1 MPSSSKPLSEFM
13 ALDKKMS
20 QTGTRFQIAA
30 GEVLLPANCTMNDV
44 TVVVQQGVVSLH
56 RSEDPILYGIVH
68 SPSIFG
74 LAAAANAIRNEYQ
87 LVAESDCRGYY
98 LSSRETLK
106 CLERYQ
112 LWRDAFYWMAWQ
124 TRMLEMRDRQLI
136 GTNHYHQIRSTLLT
150 MLDWDED
157 IRSRIGVLSYIQQRT
172 RISRSVIAEVL
183 SALRKG
189 AYIEMKKGKLVSIA
203 RLPTHY

>member
-13 ALDKKMS
+13 ALDKKLS
-20 QTGTRFQIAA
+20 HTATRFQVSP
-30 GEVLLPANCTMNDV
+30 GEMLLPANCTLNDV
-44 TVVVQQGVVSLH
+44 TVVIQQGVVSLH
-56 RSEDPILYGIVH
+56 RNEGHVLCGILQ

-74 LAAAANAIRNEYQ
+74 LGAAANTIRNGYTM
-87 LVAESDCRGYY
+87 VAESNCRGYY
-98 LSSRETLK
+98 LPSRETLK

-112 LWRDAFYWMAWQ
+112 LWREAFYWMTWQ

-150 MLDWDED
+150 MIDWDED
-157 IRSRIGVLSYIQQRT
+157 IRSRMGVLSYIQQRT

-189 AYIEMKKGKLVSIA
+189 EYIEMEKGKLVSIT

>member
-1 MPSSSKPLSEFM
+1 MSSSSKPLNEFL
-13 ALDKKMS
+13 ALDKKLS
-20 QTGTRFQIAA
+20 QTATRFQISP
-30 GEVLLPANCTMNDV
+30 GEMLLPTNCTLNDV
-44 TVVVQQGVVSLH
+44 TIVVQQGVVSLH
-56 RSEDPILYGIVH
+56 RNEGHVLYDILQ

-74 LAAAANAIRNEYQ
+74 LGAAANAIRNDYT

-98 LSSRETLK
+98 LPSRETLK

-112 LWRDAFYWMAWQ
+112 LWREAFYWMTWK
-124 TRMLEMRDRQLI
+124 TRMMEVRDRQLI

-150 MLDWDED
+150 MVDWDES
-157 IRSRIGVLSYIQQRT
+157 IRSRIGVLNYIQQRT

-189 AYIEMKKGKLVSIA
+189 SYIEMDKGKLVSIT

>member
-1 MPSSSKPLSEFM
+1 MPSSSKPLSAFL
-13 ALDKKMS
+13 ALDKKLS
-20 QTGTRFQIAA
+20 QMGTRFQVAA
-30 GEVLLPANCTMNDV
+30 GELILPAHYTMKDV

-56 RSEDPILYGIVH
+56 RHEGHVLCGILQ

-74 LAAAANAIRNEYQ
+74 LAAGASAICNDYT
-87 LVAESDCRGYY
+87 LVAESDCRGFY
-98 LSSRETLK
+98 LSSKETLK
-106 CLERYQ
+106 CLERNQ

-124 TRMLEMRDRQLI
+124 TRMLEMRDKQLI
-136 GTNHYHQIRSTLLT
+136 GTNHYYQIRSTLLT
-150 MLDWDED
+150 MIDWDDD
-157 IRSRIGVLSYIQQRT
+157 IRARIGVLNYIQQRT

-189 AYIEMKKGKLVSIA
+189 AYIEMKKGKLVSIM

>member
-1 MPSSSKPLSEFM
+1 MPSSSKPLSAFL
-13 ALDKKMS
+13 ALDKKLS
-20 QTGTRFQIAA
+20 QIGTCFQIAA
-30 GEVLLPANCTMNDV
+30 GELILPAHYTMKDV

-56 RSEDPILYGIVH
+56 RHEGHVLCGILQ

-74 LAAAANAIRNEYQ
+74 LAAGANAIRNDYT
-87 LVAESDCRGYY
+87 LVAESDCRGFY
-98 LSSRETLK
+98 LPSKETLK
-106 CLERYQ
+106 CLERNQ

-124 TRMLEMRDRQLI
+124 TRMLEMRDMQLI
-136 GTNHYHQIRSTLLT
+136 GTNHYYQIRSTLLT
-150 MLDWDED
+150 MIDWDDD
-157 IRSRIGVLSYIQQRT
+157 IRARIGVLNYIQQRT

-189 AYIEMKKGKLVSIA
+189 AYIEMKKGKLVSIT